1 MPEKIEITDE
11 LAPPVGIDAAEIRR
25 VAGGDREAFARIYD
39 AFSPRLYPLAL
50 RMLKRPED
58 AEELL
63 QEVFAK
69 IWKDAADYDSR
80 RGAPLAWAIIM
91 TRNKAIDR
99 IRAATRRHRLN
110 EEAGVEAESH
120 PPVSG
125 TRSPGVA
132 AERAEEARAVRGSV
146 AELPTDIRETIE
158 LAYFGGLS
166 QSQISQELSLPLTTV
181 KSRIRSAMNRLRE
194 SLGRFA

>member
-1 MPEKIEITDE
+1 MPAKIEITDE
-11 LAPPVGIDAAEIRR
+11 LAPPVEIDAAEIRR
-25 VAGGDREAFARIYD
+25 VAEGDREAFARIYD
-39 AFSPRLYPLAL
+39 VFSPRLYPLAR

-63 QEVFAK
+63 QEVFSK

-99 IRAATRRHRLN
+99 IRASTRRHRLN
-110 EEAGVEAESH
+110 EEAGVEAQTH
-120 PPVSG
+120 PSMSG
-125 TRSPGVA
+125 PRSPGVE
-132 AERAEEARAVRGSV
+132 AEHAEEAQAVRGSL
-146 AELPTDIRETIE
+146 AELPADIRETIE

-166 QSQISQELSLPLTTV
+166 QSQIARELSLPLTTV
-181 KSRIRSAMNRLRE
+181 KSRIRSAMSRLRE